1 MNDDLDEEIIDS
13 EDGFDEFSSASEG
26 SSSDF
31 KKSPL
36 VKVGVVVGVVA
47 ALAGVMMFLDQDEV
61 KESPSSLPSG
71 SDVTSVPA
79 TDDNKVD
86 PAYREA
92 VAEQNEADLER
103 ALSEGDSA
111 IPVQIDTPETRLEVP
126 EQQEV
131 EEDPL
136 HKWRM
141 LQAEQAVRDMKN
153 IESESEPVTV
163 LDNQQQNEAIKA
175 LSESMMKQME
185 SVLSRNV
192 EQKTFTT
199 KTLITYEAMSS
210 EGEGA
215 ASGGNASSSNALGGN
230 AEGDASPSEFEEE
243 FEEVVVIPAGKI
255 VYGQMLLEANSDVPS
270 VVLGQM
276 VSGPLKGWKVLGS
289 FTVLEDIEMI
299 GITFDTAVNE
309 DGDQFSIDAIMLNPD
324 TGLAAMSTDV
334 DHRYMKRVILPSAA
348 VFIEG
353 FASAIA
359 DTGRT
364 SVFVDGQTVTSDTRE
379 ADSEEEVATGVQ
391 EAGEKISEF
400 LDDEG
405 DVPIQIII
413 EAGTPIGIFFA
424 ENVVE
429 EESDI

>member
-13 EDGFDEFSSASEG
+13 EDGFDEFSSASDG

-31 KKSPL
+31 RKSPL

-47 ALAGVMMFLDQDEV
+47 ALAGVMMFLDQEEV
-61 KESPSSLPSG
+61 AESPSSLPTG
-71 SDVTSVPA
+71 SEVTSIPA
-79 TDDNKVD
+79 TDDSKVD

-103 ALSEGDSA
+103 ALAQNESA

-141 LQAEQAVRDMKN
+141 LQAEQAVRDMKS

-185 SVLSRNV
+185 SVLSRTV
-192 EQKTFTT
+192 EEKSFTT
-199 KTLITYEAMSS
+199 KTLITYKEGSS
-210 EGEGA
+210 EGTISGGN
-215 ASGGNASSSNALGGN
+215 ASGGNAEGGN
-230 AEGDASPSEFEEE
+230 ASPSGFDEEM
-243 FEEVVVIPAGKI
+243 EEVVVIPAGKI

-289 FTVLEDIEMI
+289 FTVLDDIEMI

-309 DGDQFSIDAIMLNPD
+309 DGDQFEIDAIMLNPD

-353 FASAIA
+353 FATAIA

-364 SVFVDGQTVTSDTRE
+364 SVFVDGETVTTDQRE

-391 EAGEKISEF
+391 EAGQKIAEF
-400 LDDEG
+400 LDEEG

>member
-13 EDGFDEFSSASEG
+13 EDGFDEFSSASES

-31 KKSPL
+31 RKSPL

-61 KESPSSLPSG
+61 VETPSSLPGG
-71 SDVTSVPA
+71 SEVTSIPA
-79 TDDNKVD
+79 TDDNKID
-86 PAYREA
+86 PAYRQA
-92 VAEQNEADLER
+92 VEEQNEADLER
-103 ALSEGDSA
+103 ALSQGESA
-111 IPVQIDTPETRLEVP
+111 IPVPIDTPETRLEVP

-153 IESESEPVTV
+153 VESEAEPVTV

-185 SVLSRNV
+185 SVLSRTV
-192 EQKTFTT
+192 AEKTFTT
-199 KTLITYEAMSS
+199 KTLIDYGQQSS
-210 EGEGA
+210 GNSGE
-215 ASGGNASSSNALGGN
+215 SFGGNASGQNPQ
-230 AEGDASPSEFEEE
+230 GDSASPSGFDEEK
-243 FEEVVVIPAGKI
+243 EEVVIIPAGKI
-255 VYGQMLLEANSDVPS
+255 VYGQLLLEANSDVPS

-289 FTVLEDIEMI
+289 FEALEDIEMI
-299 GITFDTAVNE
+299 AITFDTAVNE
-309 DGDQFSIDAIMLNPD
+309 DGDQYEIDAIMLNPD

-334 DHRYMKRVILPSAA
+334 DHRYLKRVILPSAA

-353 FASAIA
+353 FASAVA

-364 SVFVDGQTVTSDTRE
+364 SVFVEGESVVTDERE
-379 ADSEEEVATGVQ
+379 ADDEEEVATGVQ
-391 EAGEKISEF
+391 EAGQKIGEF
-400 LDDEG
+400 LDEEG

-413 EAGTPIGIFFA
+413 DAGTPIGIFFA
-424 ENVVE
+424 ENVID

>member
-13 EDGFDEFSSASEG
+13 EDGFDEFSSG
-26 SSSDF
+26 SSESSGDF
-31 KKSPL
+31 KKNPL
-36 VKVGVVVGVVA
+36 FKVGMVVGVVA
-47 ALAGVMMFLDQDEV
+47 ALAGVMMYLDQDEV
-61 KESPSSLPSG
+61 AEAPSSLPLG

-79 TDDNKVD
+79 TDDKVD
-86 PAYREA
+86 PEYLKA
-92 VAEQNEADLER
+92 VEEQNEADLER
-103 ALSEGDSA
+103 AISSGDSA
-111 IPVQIDTPETRLEVP
+111 IPVPIETPETRLDVP
-126 EQQEV
+126 EREEV

-153 IESESEPVTV
+153 IDSESEPVTV
-163 LDNQQQNEAIKA
+163 LDNQQQNEAISA
-175 LSESMMKQME
+175 LSESMVRQME

-199 KTLITYEAMSS
+199 KTLIEYKNTSS
-210 EGEGA
+210 SGNGSSA
-215 ASGGNASSSNALGGN
+215 GNTGGGGGNAT
-230 AEGDASPSEFEEE
+230 ASGFEEE
-243 FEEVVVIPAGKI
+243 VEETVVIPAGKI

-289 FTVLEDIEMI
+289 FTALEDIEMI
-299 GITFDTAVNE
+299 GVTFDTAVNE
-309 DGDQFSIDAIMLNPD
+309 DGDQYDIDAIMLDPD

-334 DHRYMKRVILPSAA
+334 DHRYLKRVILPSAA
-348 VFIEG
+348 VFVEG
-353 FASAIA
+353 FANAIA

-364 SVFVDGQTVTSDTRE
+364 SVSISGETVVTDQEE
-379 ADSEEEVATGVQ
+379 ADDEEQVATGIA
-391 EAGEKISEF
+391 EAGSKIAEF

-405 DVPIQIII
+405 DVPIKIVI

-424 ENVVE
+424 ENVIE